1 MSEQKFISAANLF
14 GWGQSFNATGK
25 FPLIAKRVWNT
36 YDDMI
41 AFVSDTSD
49 VCPAGV
55 VLTVI
60 NDEDSKKNGAYFV
73 ASCPT
78 LENPELPVDVQKIG
92 SGEKLVVDTYAD
104 ALALATEANI
114 GAAVYVKTETEAGKP
129 GLYIISAANT
139 LERLGTTTAT
149 GDLAGDIS
157 VLQGSVEQLGKD
169 IQAVDDKVDAID
181 LDPYAKSED
190 VNKALE
196 KKLDSSVYTEDKKTI
211 DEKLAAV
218 KGAQANV
225 LEGIV
230 YNGTLLT
237 VDAQSKTVTITT
249 PEDKVRGLADGE
261 KVLSLDTES
270 GKLGTTLSMEYFRDE
285 ADNNTPKLRLKGV
298 NGAQVGEAIDVSD
311 FVKDGMLTNVEL
323 VENPEGKTGTYFRF
337 TWNTESGMDP
347 VVTDLDVTGLI
358 DVYEAGNG
366 ISVTG
371 KVISAK
377 VKEGDQFIEVTTEG
391 IASKGITTAIT
402 EAKNAVVGS
411 AEDLSSAVTIYGVKK
426 YAAELVG
433 AHESAVTTALS
444 AIKVTDVDSTETAG
458 IKLTKS
464 EEGVIGV
471 AVSTDTLVN
480 SLVGATGVVGPVSGT
495 TVKLGEDIVIEEIV
509 KDSEGNE
516 STQQVVI
523 GQAGSS
529 VQSAIKTLAGKIE
542 TAIAGG
548 ITAIDGGEYITVGGS
563 STSKTLA
570 LNVAKIGNY
579 MVDNSSAI
587 KVDAESGKI
596 TLQWEEI

>member
-60 NDEDSKKNGAYFV
+60 NDTDSKKNGAYFV

-104 ALALATEANI
+104 ALVLAIEDNI
-114 GAAVYVKTETEAGKP
+114 GAAIYVKTETEAGKP
-129 GLYIISAANT
+129 GLYIVSGVST

-149 GDLAGDIS
+149 GDLTGD
-157 VLQGSVEQLGKD
+157 VTALQGSVEQLGKD
-169 IQAVDDKVDAID
+169 IKAVDEKVDAID
-181 LDPYAKSED
+181 LTPYAVASD
-190 VNKALE
+190 VETALNNKV
-196 KKLDSSVYTEDKKTI
+196 DSSVYTVDKKTI
-211 DEKLAAV
+211 DDKLAAV
-218 KGAQANV
+218 EGAQANV

-261 KVLSLDTES
+261 KVLSLDTDS

-311 FVKDGMLTNVEL
+311 FVKDGMLTNVEI

-337 TWNTESGMDP
+337 TWNTESGIDP

-358 DVYEAGNG
+358 DVYVAGDG
-366 ISVTG
+366 ISVDG
-371 KVISAK
+371 KTISAK
-377 VKEGDQFIEVTTEG
+377 VKENDQFIEVTTEG

-402 EAKNAVVGS
+402 EAKNAVIGS
-411 AEDLSSAVTIYGVKK
+411 SDDASSLITVYGVKK
-426 YAAELVG
+426 YASELVA
-433 AHESAVTTALS
+433 AHESAVTEAISVFNVTDIDTTSSNGVSLS
-444 AIKVTDVDSTETAG
+444 KSDKGVIKVGVNTSELST
-458 IKLTKS
+458 
-464 EEGVIGV
+464 
-471 AVSTDTLVN
+471 
-480 SLVGATGVVGPVSGT
+480 SLVGAAGEVGPVSGI
-495 TVKLGEDIVIEEIV
+495 TVKLGQAITDGADEPTEII
-509 KDSEGNE
+509 SA
-516 STQQVVI
+516 TT
-523 GQAGSS
+523 S
-529 VQSAIKTLAGKIE
+529 VQAAIQTLAGQIQ
-542 TAIAGG
+542 AAVAGG
-548 ITAIDGGEYITVGGS
+548 ITAIDGGEYISVGGTA
-563 STSKTLA
+563 TSKTLG

-579 MVDNSSAI
+579 LVDNSSAL
-587 KVDAESGKI
+587 KVDLETGKLAI
-596 TLQWEEI
+596 QWEDIN